1 MENAKLKN
9 QSSNQ
14 FYDNIKNNIINGRYE
29 KKFIYADNIFDDL
42 LLLILFISRAYGAI
56 QFNKSRTAFWFYYK
70 NYNHNKFLGGNK

>member
-42 LLLILFISRAYGAI
+42 LLLILFISRAHGAI
-56 QFNKSRTAFWFYYK
+56 QFDKSLTAFEFYYRG
-70 NYNHNKFLGGNK
+70 YNHNKFLGGNK